1 MFKNLCKV
9 CPFDARHRHCF
20 ELIVPVAPFVPNA
33 GWRSRQYNP
42 SQAKGFPLKVQ
53 FSIAQHILMAEG
65 QVKHEKSL
73 EFQALLIGNII
84 KVVKEK

>member
-1 MFKNLCKV
+1 MV
-9 CPFDARHRHCF
+9 
-20 ELIVPVAPFVPNA
+20 
-33 GWRSRQYNP
+33 
-42 SQAKGFPLKVQ
+42 
-53 FSIAQHILMAEG
+53 EG